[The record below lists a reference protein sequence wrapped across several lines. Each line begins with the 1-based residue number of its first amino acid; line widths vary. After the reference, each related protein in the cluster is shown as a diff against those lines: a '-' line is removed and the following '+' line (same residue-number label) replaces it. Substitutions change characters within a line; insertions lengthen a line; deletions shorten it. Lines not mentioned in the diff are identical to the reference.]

1 MKSVSKMTKPLK
13 VENSLFVRLRKLSC
27 RTHLKQKNDLARGVV
42 GNESGLTLI
51 EIMIVSVIAVVLGL
65 AIAEMQSQQ
74 AKTTKRLEVKTSAQ
88 DFYNVLKFQI
98 VNSAVQTANQTNN

>member
-1 MKSVSKMTKPLK
+1 MKKLVSRMTH
-13 VENSLFVRLRKLSC
+13 FLRAK
-27 RTHLKQKNDLARGVV
+27 KNAPRVL

-51 EIMIVSVIAVVLGL
+51 EIMIVSVIAVILGL

-74 AKTTKRLEVKTSAQ
+74 AKTSKRLEVKSSAQ

-98 VNSAVQTANQTNN
+98 INSAVQTGNQTY

>member
-1 MKSVSKMTKPLK
+1 MKKFVSRMTH
-13 VENSLFVRLRKLSC
+13 FF
-27 RTHLKQKNDLARGVV
+27 RGKKGAPRVL

-51 EIMIVSVIAVVLGL
+51 EIMIVSVIAVILGL

-74 AKTTKRLEVKTSAQ
+74 AKTSKRLEVKSSAQ

-98 VNSAVQTANQTNN
+98 INSAVQTGNQTY

>member
-1 MKSVSKMTKPLK
+1 MIKHFKKFLSKKTESAMT
-13 VENSLFVRLRKLSC
+13 SLPSSTPGKL
-27 RTHLKQKNDLARGVV
+27 
-42 GNESGLTLI
+42 GNESGFSLI
-51 EIMIVSVIAVVLGL
+51 EVMIVSVIAIVLGL

-98 VNSAVQTANQTNN
+98 VNSAVQTANQ

>member
-1 MKSVSKMTKPLK
+1 MKKLVSRMTHY
-13 VENSLFVRLRKLSC
+13 FRA
-27 RTHLKQKNDLARGVV
+27 KNKASRVL

-51 EIMIVSVIAVVLGL
+51 EIMIVSVIAVILGL

-74 AKTTKRLEVKTSAQ
+74 AKTSKRLEVKSSAQ

-98 VNSAVQTANQTNN
+98 INSAVQTGNQTY

>member
-1 MKSVSKMTKPLK
+1 MKNVSNETLPTTLTTA
-13 VENSLFVRLRKLSC
+13 N
-27 RTHLKQKNDLARGVV
+27 KQKGFWARLLRSAPLPHRA
-42 GNESGLTLI
+42 GNESGFTLI
-51 EIMIVSVIAVVLGL
+51 EVMIVSVIAVVLGL

-98 VNSAVQTANQTNN
+98 VNSAVQTANQAP